1 MIRALAPLALLLSL
15 VAVAGEAPVSSP
27 PADPRAYID
36 AQLQA
41 HPGLT
46 GSYVLDR
53 GEQALLARAWLVDH
67 ARTSIEVQYFIWST
81 DNIGILASEALLRAA
96 NRGVKVRVIVD
107 DLMIDAPDKS
117 LLALAHHPNID
128 IRIYNPVHSV
138 GVPWYRRLLHLVTNF
153 RGANQRM
160 HDKTLIVDGEL
171 AITGGRNMADEY
183 FDYDHA
189 YNFRDRDALVIGAVV
204 PQIRASFER
213 FWGSNLSL
221 PVEKLYSETS
231 LMRKHV
237 TVQDAEVQQIYAD
250 LGAYAS
256 DRRNFAPEVRG
267 AIDAIPANFPTL
279 AAALQWGQVDFISD
293 VPGKNDGSTGFGGGG
308 LSTAALAALLQG
320 AQREVLIQSPYLVL
334 SDPAMALFRATI
346 ARGVKVRISTN
357 SLASTDNLQ
366 AFGGYRAQRRELLRM
381 GIDVREYK
389 PDPLVQREVMQRY
402 EALRPEAPVFA
413 LHAKTLVVDRA
424 VVFVG
429 TYNLDPRSENL
440 NTEVG
445 VLIRNADQAGAVATA
460 IEADMLPANS
470 WNAATDKPDGFAS
483 LGKRLRAWFWGLM
496 PIKALL

>member
-1 MIRALAPLALLLSL
+1 MP
-15 VAVAGEAPVSSP
+15 AVAGNASAPLPV
-27 PADPRAYID
+27 DPRGFID
-36 AQLQA
+36 AELQA
-41 HPGLT
+41 HPGQT
-46 GSYVLDR
+46 GSYVLER

-67 ARTSIEVQYFIWST
+67 ARHSIEVQYFIWST

-107 DLMIDAPDKS
+107 DLLMDAPDKT
-117 LLALAHHPNID
+117 LLALAHHPDMD

-138 GVPWYRRLLHLVTNF
+138 GVPWYRRLLNLVTNF

-213 FWGSNLSL
+213 FWASALSQ
-221 PVEKLYSETS
+221 PVATLYSAHS
-231 LMRKHV
+231 LMRKHA
-237 TVQDAEVQQIYAD
+237 TVMDAEVQQIYAE

-256 DRRNFAPEVRG
+256 DRRNFAPDVRG
-267 AIDAIPANFPTL
+267 AIDAIPANFPAL
-279 AAALQWGQVDFISD
+279 AAALVWGQVDFISD
-293 VPGKNDGSTGFGGGG
+293 VPGKNDGKAGFGGGG

-334 SDPAMALFRATI
+334 SAPAMELFGAMIT
-346 ARGVKVRISTN
+346 RGVRVRISTN

-366 AFGGYRAQRRELLRM
+366 AFGGYRAQRRKLLRL
-381 GIDVREYK
+381 GIDVREYR

-402 EALRPEAPVFA
+402 EALRAEAPVFA

-440 NTEVG
+440 NTEMG
-445 VLIRNADQAGAVATA
+445 VVIRNADQAATVAAA
-460 IEADMLPANS
+460 IETDMLSGNS
-470 WNAATDKPDGFAS
+470 WSAASDKPDRFAS
-483 LGKRLRAWFWGLM
+483 WGKRFRAWFWGIM